1 MNDGATTGQAGT
13 DSGALTDAF
22 VARRLDNRAFHHRDH
37 VVVAYELL
45 RRSDF
50 VNATARY
57 ADTIRALAAAA
68 GAPEKYNA
76 TITFAFMSLIAERMA
91 TTEHAGADDFIGANR
106 DLLSGQPLSRWY
118 APERLRSDLAR
129 RVFLLPEAR

>member
-1 MNDGATTGQAGT
+1 MTDIAATEIGATDNA
-13 DSGALTDAF
+13 ALVDAF

-50 VNATARY
+50 VTATARY
-57 ADTIRALAAAA
+57 ADTIRELAKAA

-91 TTEHAGADDFIGANR
+91 TTEHADADDFIAGNP
-106 DLLSGQPLSRWY
+106 DLLSGQPLNRWY